1 MAPVDREF
9 AQLVAWLIQWRAMVT
24 QHIADGVLT
33 EEQADTID
41 RSTVLEID
49 RLRRLR
55 RRRIEEVTG

>member
-9 AQLVAWLIQWRAMVT
+9 AQLVAWLIQWRAMVP

-41 RSTVLEID
+41 RSTVLEIN

-55 RRRIEEVTG
+55 RRRIEEVVS

>member
-1 MAPVDREF
+1 MAPVDKEF
-9 AQLVAWLIQWRAMVT
+9 ARLVTWLIHWRAMVS

-33 EEQADTID
+33 EEEADTID

>member
-1 MAPVDREF
+1 MAPVDKEF
-9 AQLVAWLIQWRAMVT
+9 AKLVTWLIQWRAMVP

-41 RSTVLEID
+41 RSTVLEIN

>member
-1 MAPVDREF
+1 M
-9 AQLVAWLIQWRAMVT
+9 VA

-33 EEQADTID
+33 AEQADTID

-55 RRRIEEVTG
+55 RRRIEEVAP

>member
-9 AQLVAWLIQWRAMVT
+9 AQLVAWLIQWRAMVA

-33 EEQADTID
+33 EEQADVID

>member
-9 AQLVAWLIQWRAMVT
+9 AKLVTWLIQWRAMVA

-41 RSTVLEID
+41 RSTVLEIN

-55 RRRIEEVTG
+55 RRRIEEVMG

>member
-9 AQLVAWLIQWRAMVT
+9 AKLVAWLIQWRAMVA

-55 RRRIEEVTG
+55 RRRIEEVMG